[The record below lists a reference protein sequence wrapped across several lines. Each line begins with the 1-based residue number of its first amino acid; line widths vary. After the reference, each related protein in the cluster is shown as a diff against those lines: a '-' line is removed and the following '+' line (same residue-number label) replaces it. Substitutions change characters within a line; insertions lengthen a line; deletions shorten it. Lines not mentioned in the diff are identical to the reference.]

1 MRKLIRYIVILL
13 ILCFISSK
21 ESISGNIIVNQKS
34 YPLKAIL
41 FNNVQYAELNFIA
54 SAIFPS
60 ATIKNNII
68 EDKNFQIRFAN
79 SSFFVFI
86 KKEEISNIL
95 QMNLPVISINNL
107 LYIPIDPFLKILAT
121 NQLIKYDKVSAGYFI
136 EHFSNV
142 NEQILPSLDNSNQN
156 IIPKQVPL
164 KEKHN
169 QDIPPFGAGTE
180 KEVNKSPKINTPKD
194 QIILE
199 PVYKQK
205 KKDGKYHI
213 PEEIK
218 KSIIR

>member
-1 MRKLIRYIVILL
+1 
-13 ILCFISSK
+13 
-21 ESISGNIIVNQKS
+21 
-34 YPLKAIL
+34 
-41 FNNVQYAELNFIA
+41 VQYAELNFIV
-54 SAIFPS
+54 SVIFPS

-86 KKEEISNIL
+86 KKEEISNIF

-121 NQLIKYDKVSAGYFI
+121 NQLIKYDKIPAGYFI
-136 EHFSNV
+136 EHFSNI
-142 NEQILPSLDNSNQN
+142 NEQILPALDKTNQN
-156 IIPKQVPL
+156 IVPEQEL
-164 KEKHN
+164 TKEKHK
-169 QDIPPFGAGTE
+169 QEIQSVGASPEKDI
-180 KEVNKSPKINTPKD
+180 KKSPKNKTPQE

>member
-1 MRKLIRYIVILL
+1 MRKVIRYIVILL
-13 ILCFISSK
+13 ILCFISST
-21 ESISGNIIVNQKS
+21 ESISANIIVNQKS

-86 KKEEISNIL
+86 KKEETSNIF

-121 NQLIKYDKVSAGYFI
+121 NQLIKYDKIPAGYFI
-136 EHFSNV
+136 EHFSNI
-142 NEQILPSLDNSNQN
+142 NEQILPALDNTNQN
-156 IIPKQVPL
+156 IVPEQEL
-164 KEKHN
+164 TKEK
-169 QDIPPFGAGTE
+169 QKQEIQPVGASPEKDI
-180 KEVNKSPKINTPKD
+180 KKSPKNKTPQE